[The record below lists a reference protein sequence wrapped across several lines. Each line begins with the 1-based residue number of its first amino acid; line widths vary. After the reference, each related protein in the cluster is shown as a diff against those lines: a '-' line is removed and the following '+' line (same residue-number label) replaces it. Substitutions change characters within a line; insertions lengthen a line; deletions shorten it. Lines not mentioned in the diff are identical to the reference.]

1 MNKVAFTDM
10 KPEVERHQYSQ
21 EIVHLA
27 ATFIRE
33 KVNEGIIEVALK
45 SSRTDMVTQVD
56 RATEQLIKDA
66 ILERFPDD
74 SIQGEEYGDI
84 TGSSRYQWVVDP
96 IDGTTNFVYGFAGYA
111 VSVGIYDRE
120 LSRTVSGCV
129 LDVPRN
135 NLYSALLSQSALKN
149 AKSITVNQRTTLS
162 EALLATGFS
171 YSDEIRK
178 IQGKIINANITKIRD
193 IRRAGAASLD
203 LSMVASGEVDGY
215 YEMGLQRWDY
225 IAGAFIVE
233 QAGGTV
239 TGGIN
244 KLPSYELVIA
254 GCNELV
260 ALIEEM
266 VNLDLYR

>member
-1 MNKVAFTDM
+1 MNQVA
-10 KPEVERHQYSQ
+10 ERHQYCQ
-21 EIVHLA
+21 EVVDQA
-27 ATFIRE
+27 ARFIRS
-33 KVNEGIIEVALK
+33 KVEEGVIEVALK

-56 RATEQLIKDA
+56 KATERLIKEA
-66 ILERFPDD
+66 ILSRFPDD

-84 TGSSRYQWVVDP
+84 EGGTKYQWVVDP

-111 VSVGIYDRE
+111 VSIGIYDRE

-135 NLYSALLSQSALKN
+135 NLYSAMEANGAYKN
-149 AKSITVNQRTTLS
+149 GKSISVNQRHSLG

-178 IQGKIINANITKIRD
+178 IQGKIINENITKIRD

-233 QAGGTV
+233 QAGGVV
-239 TGGIN
+239 TGGRD
-244 KLPSYELVIA
+244 KKPSYELIIA
-254 GCNELV
+254 GCKELV
-260 ALIEEM
+260 ELVEEM
-266 VNLDLYR
+266 VQIEKYK